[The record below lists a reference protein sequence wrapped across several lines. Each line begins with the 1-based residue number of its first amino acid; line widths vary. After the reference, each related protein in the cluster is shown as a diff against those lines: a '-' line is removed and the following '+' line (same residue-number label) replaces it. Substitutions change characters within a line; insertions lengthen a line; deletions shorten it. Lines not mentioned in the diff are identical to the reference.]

1 MAINFL
7 ANIKLNG
14 AELQEAAIQNAT
26 SAPSSP
32 STGQIYYNTS
42 DEFIY
47 IYNGS
52 SWDKV
57 GVIYDLSVPE
67 STTKVRLSGTD
78 GSTDDIEF
86 VGTAAEVDVSRV
98 NDSKLQIGLPNDVTI
113 GNNLT
118 VTGNLTVNGTTTTVN
133 STTVTVDDPIFVLG
147 GDSAPSVD
155 DDKDRGIQFEWHN
168 GAAPLTGFIGWDDSE
183 GRFAISSDVSN
194 SSEVITFNSYGE
206 LHVGS
211 LTSTVGAN
219 ELQIRTGNWLDGA
232 TTRYYTEIVN
242 TFQDNGIRINTGS
255 QHESADGG
263 GVELLYNGTVK
274 AYVDSTGFHAV
285 GGFGLDNANLNIT
298 NADLQIYSADATG
311 NGRGISFY
319 DKSDGTAEKVARFF
333 TAGDQDGKM
342 NFNLN
347 INDSVS
353 GGTIWEIREGSAAD
367 TLLTVS
373 DAGAFDFQAG
383 NITTTGTVTAG
394 SYSGLPEATTSQAG
408 IIELA
413 TGAETATG
421 TSTTRAVT
429 PDSLADLKVYA
440 TIDKDDTT
448 FAAQSAPYKATINH
462 NLGTEDQ
469 VVELFDSVTKQTI
482 YATVERKTFAGV
494 ASTNSTTII
503 FDVFPT
509 NDIEVVIYGGNAGKG
524 GIVSY
529 ASA

>member
-67 STTKVRLSGTD
+67 STTKVRLTGTD

-86 VGTAAEVDVSRV
+86 AGTTAEIEVSRV
-98 NDSKLQIGLPNDVTI
+98 NDSKLQIGLPNNVTI

-118 VTGNLTVNGTTTTVN
+118 VSGNLTVNGTTTTVN

-147 GDSAPSVD
+147 GDTAPSTD
-155 DDKDRGIQFEWHN
+155 DNKDRGIQFEWHN
-168 GAAPLTGFIGWDDSE
+168 GTSAKTGFFGYDDSE
-183 GRFAISSDVSN
+183 GRFAVSSDVSN
-194 SSEVITFNSYGE
+194 TSEVITFNSYGE

-211 LTSTVGAN
+211 LTSAVGAN
-219 ELQIRTGNWLDGA
+219 ELQIKTGSWDDSG

-242 TFQDNGIRINTGS
+242 SFQDNGIRINTGS

-263 GVELLYNGTVK
+263 GVELLYNGAVK
-274 AYVDSTGFHAV
+274 AYVDSTGLHAV
-285 GGFGLDNANLNIT
+285 GGFALDNANLIVQA
-298 NADLQIYSADATG
+298 ADLQIKSNDSTG
-311 NGRGISFY
+311 NGRGISFW
-319 DKSDGTAEKVARFF
+319 DKADGTAEQVARFF
-333 TAGDQDGKM
+333 TAGDQNGKM
-342 NFNLN
+342 NFN
-347 INDSVS
+347 INQNGSVT
-353 GGTIWEIREGSAAD
+353 GTDVIWEIRNGSGPTTILTANAA
-367 TLLTVS
+367 
-373 DAGAFDFQAG
+373 GNFDFQAG
-383 NITTTGTVTAG
+383 NITTTGQVSAG
-394 SYSGLPEATTSQAG
+394 SYSGLPVASTSQQG
-408 IIELA
+408 IVELA
-413 TGAETATG
+413 IGAEVAAGTDATK
-421 TSTTRAVT
+421 AVT

-440 TIDKDDTT
+440 TIDVSNAT
-448 FAAQSAPYKATINH
+448 FSASAPYKATINH
-462 NLGTEDQ
+462 NLGVEDQ
-469 VVELFDSVTKQTI
+469 VVELFDSSTKQTI

-494 ASTNSTTII
+494 ASTNATTII
-503 FDVFPT
+503 FDVLPP
-509 NDIEVVIYGGNAGKG
+509 NDVEVIIYGGTAGKG
-524 GIVSY
+524 GVVSY
-529 ASA
+529 S